1 MNIQFDNMSKYTL
14 LLVEDDSALSLIL
27 KEFFETSGLKVVQAM
42 DGEEAMRLYAKVFPD
57 IILMDIE
64 MPKKNGFE
72 VIEEIR
78 SSDYTTPIILMTG
91 ARLDDASIIRGY
103 ELGAINY
110 QKKPVYPPIL
120 LSIIL
125 SKLHPTIVIK
135 HLKIGDKS
143 FILENQCITMGELTI
158 NLRER
163 EALVLRTLIDNVNV
177 PVPRKK
183 LIYIIWGNDLPA
195 NNNMLDGIISSLRKA
210 LSLIPELEIRSIY
223 GKSLVLKKS

>member
-1 MNIQFDNMSKYTL
+1 MNCQFDNMSKYTL

-42 DGEEAMRLYAKVFPD
+42 DGEEAMCLYAKSFPD
-57 IILMDIE
+57 IILIDIE

-91 ARLDDASIIRGY
+91 SRMDDASIIRGY
-103 ELGAINY
+103 ELGAVNY
-110 QKKPVYPPIL
+110 QKKPVSPPIL

-135 HLKIGDKS
+135 HLKIGHKS